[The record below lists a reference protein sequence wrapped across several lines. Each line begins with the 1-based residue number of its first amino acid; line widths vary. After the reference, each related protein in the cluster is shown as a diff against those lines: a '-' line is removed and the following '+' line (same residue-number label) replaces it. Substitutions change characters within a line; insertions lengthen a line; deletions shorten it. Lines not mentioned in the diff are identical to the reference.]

1 MEHTGQRIRY
11 WRRRRGGISQKMLA
25 DRSGVSQGY
34 ISLIESGQRALD
46 RRATQVAIAQ
56 ALNVT
61 VSQLL
66 GQPGDPTDPA
76 KAAATAVVPD
86 IRSACLEMSVGE
98 RRKPDR
104 PRDAVREAVRRSSIL
119 RNAADYAGLAP
130 GMADLLRDAFY
141 YKGPEFVEA
150 TFNARFLVKGVGY
163 PDLAATVA
171 GIGMDVALDLDSP
184 QWIGL
189 AEISRLNA
197 MPPENAGLTS
207 RLATRTASEIQPM
220 LGDIDVRQAYGNL
233 LCRGALASAV
243 SGDASG
249 ASGFLSEAFS
259 EAGSLGDSEDG
270 GFGLLWFGPTST
282 AIWQVSVAAELG
294 DSDEAVSIARGID
307 PRPVQAPN
315 RVVYY
320 WTDYGHALTATGDD
334 AGAVQ
339 AFSEAEMV
347 DPQRV
352 RMDPM
357 VLDSVSA
364 LIRRARRR
372 AVEGRIQSL
381 AHSLGLDHLTV

>member
-1 MEHTGQRIRY
+1 MEHTGERIRY

-56 ALNVT
+56 ALNIT

-86 IRSACLEMSVGE
+86 IRSACMEMSVGE
-98 RRKPDR
+98 RRKPER
-104 PRDAVREAVRRSSIL
+104 PRDAVREAVRRSTIL
-119 RNAADYAGLAP
+119 RNDADYARLAP

-141 YKGPEFVEA
+141 YQGPEFVEA
-150 TFNARFLVKGVGY
+150 TFNARFLAKGIGY
-163 PDLAATVA
+163 PDLATTVA
-171 GIGMDVALDLDSP
+171 GLGMQLARDLSSP
-184 QWIGL
+184 EWIGL

-197 MPPENAGLTS
+197 MPPENAELAR
-207 RLATRTASEIQPM
+207 RLATRTASSMQSS
-220 LGDIDVRQAYGNL
+220 LASIDARQAYGNL
-233 LCRGALASAV
+233 LCRGAFACAV

-249 ASGFLSEAFS
+249 AADFLDEAFS
-259 EAGSLGDSEDG
+259 EAHSLGDSEDG

-294 DSDEAVSIARGID
+294 DSEEAVSVARGID
-307 PRPVQAPN
+307 PSVVQAPN

-334 AGAVQ
+334 AGAVR

-372 AVEGRIQSL
+372 AVKGPIQSL
-381 AHSLGLDHLTV
+381 AHSLGLDPLTV